1 MTNDLSVIAS
11 WWATIFVLGAAAF
24 PLTDKL
30 FPHWNKYSHLISKVV
45 GLGAVSFIVLFLGWT
60 KIAPFEVGSIIT
72 SLFFV
77 FGFGFFVNRHP
88 KIDSWQILKQEFIFL
103 GALLFWSW
111 IKGHEPSIHGLE
123 KFMDY
128 GFTQSI
134 LNSKYFPPLD
144 MWLAGKNYINY
155 YYFGHLTMAV
165 ITKFSGVGLE
175 YGFNLMLVSIFAF
188 CFTLSGSILHK
199 LTNKWLVALI
209 FAYLLTL
216 GGNLQTIYAFT
227 KGYTLTDKI
236 VYPPPF
242 WEILS
247 GKIDPGYWYA
257 NATRFI
263 PYTIHEF
270 PGYSF
275 VVSDVHG
282 HVLSIP
288 FVLLMIVFLI
298 ESFYFKRLNLYLTFG
313 TGILGGILFMTNAL
327 DGPIYFGLFSTLLF
341 VTKNNWKE
349 KIKHI
354 GLISIFFVITV
365 MPFIS
370 HFKSFV
376 TGVAVNCPPN
386 FLANSKFGPLLFEG
400 VEKCQRS
407 PVWMML
413 LLWGVFVYLGTW
425 YFIKLHHK
433 KNIFM
438 SIAFVYSLA
447 LILFAEF
454 FYFKD
459 IYPMHFR
466 SNTMFKLGYQAFI
479 LSYIAGGWVT
489 WMMIKNRNLVFWILG
504 VPLFLLSGIF
514 PYFSINSYFGQLSKY
529 QGLDGTV
536 WIQNQYPSDWAAI
549 VWINDHKQPGDV
561 LVEADGDSYTDYA
574 RVSTYTGIPTIIGW
588 GVHEWLWRGGYDIVP
603 PKKEEVRQIYED
615 PSSQN
620 SKLILSKYNVKYI
633 FVGILERNKFTK
645 LDEVGLS
652 SLGKKVF
659 EQNQTSIFQ
668 VHGK

>member
-1 MTNDLSVIAS
+1 MIIAS
-11 WWATIFVLGAAAF
+11 WWATLFIFGVAAF
-24 PLTDKL
+24 PLTSKL
-30 FPHWNKYSHLISKVV
+30 LPHWDRYHHLISKVL
-45 GLGAVSFIVLFLGWT
+45 GLGLVSLLVLFLGWA
-60 KIAPFEVGSIIT
+60 KIVSFGMSSIIL

-77 FGFGFFVNRHP
+77 FSFGFFVNRHP
-88 KIDSWQILKQEFIFL
+88 KIDGWSILKQEFFF
-103 GALLFWSW
+103 GGTLLVWIW
-111 IKGHEPSIHGLE
+111 IKGYEPSIHGLE
-123 KFMDY
+123 KFMDF
-128 GFTQSI
+128 GFAQSI

-144 MWLAGKNYINY
+144 MWLAGNNFINY
-155 YYFGHLTMAV
+155 YYFGHLVMAI
-165 ITKFSGVGLE
+165 ITEFSGVGLG
-175 YGFNLMLVSIFAF
+175 YGFNLMLISIFAF

-199 LTNKWLVALI
+199 LTNKIWLAII
-209 FAYLLTL
+209 FSFLLTL

-227 KGYTLTDKI
+227 KGYSLTDKI

-242 WEILS
+242 WEIFT

-288 FVLLMIVFLI
+288 FVFLMIIFLI
-298 ESFYFKRLNLYLTFG
+298 ESFYFRRLNLYLTFAI
-313 TGILGGILFMTNAL
+313 GILGGLLFMTNAL
-327 DGPIYFGLFSTLLF
+327 DGPIYLGLFSMLLM
-341 VTKNNWKE
+341 VNKSAWKE
-349 KIKHI
+349 KLKQLGIVV
-354 GLISIFFVITV
+354 ISFVITV

-376 TGVAVNCPPN
+376 SGVAVNCPPS

-407 PVWMML
+407 PIWMML
-413 LLWGVFVYLGTW
+413 LLWGVFVYFGIW
-425 YFIKLHHK
+425 YFLKLHQR
-433 KNIFM
+433 KNVFI
-438 SIAFVYSLA
+438 SIVFVYSLT

-479 LSYIAGGWVT
+479 LLYIAGGWVT
-489 WMMIKNRNLVFWILG
+489 WRMIKNRNWVFWIFG
-504 VPLFLLSGIF
+504 VILFFLAGIF
-514 PYFSINSYFGQLSKY
+514 PYFSVNSYFGRLAKY
-529 QGLDGTV
+529 QGLDGTA
-536 WIQNQYPSDWAAI
+536 WIKSQYPSDWAGI
-549 VWINDHKQPGDV
+549 TWINDHKSPGDV
-561 LVEADGDSYTDYA
+561 IVEADGDSYTDYG
-574 RVSTYTGIPTIIGW
+574 RVSTFTGLPTIIGW

-603 PKKEEVRQIYED
+603 PRKEEVRQIYEN
-615 PSSQN
+615 PN
-620 SKLILSKYNVKYI
+620 GPNTKLILAKYNIKYI
-633 FVGILERNKFTK
+633 FVGILEKSKFVK
-645 LDEVGLS
+645 LDEVGLNV
-652 SLGKKVF
+652 LGKKVF
-659 EQNQTSIFQ
+659 EDGQTFIFQ